1 MYVCGS
7 GCTCVGSVSACV
19 CAYMWRPGDDPGY
32 HSSGTVYQF
41 LYICLV
47 WFGWFCE
54 IESFIGLKLNW
65 SRLAGPAGALPVF
78 QSPALALQVF
88 SATPK
93 LMLACRRCTK
103 RLIFL
108 ALQKYESLNKKN
120 FFLDRISLISQTDLD
135 FMSLLRCDY
144 RCVASFLA
152 QKNNF

>member
-1 MYVCGS
+1 MYGCGS

-19 CAYMWRPGDDPGY
+19 CAYMWRPEDDPGY

-41 LYICLV
+41 LYICLFC
-47 WFGWFCE
+47 FGLVLWDRV
-54 IESFIGLKLNW
+54 SHW
-65 SRLAGPAGALPVF
+65 SETQLVKVVDWRRALPVF
-78 QSPALALQVF
+78 QSPALALQVL
-88 SATPK
+88 SPMPK
-93 LMLACRRCTK
+93 LMLSCRHCTK
-103 RLIFL
+103 RVIFL
-108 ALQKYESLNKKN
+108 ALQKYESLNKKK